1 METNERK
8 ELSQYFISG
17 LPMPEYG
24 AIMLR
29 VANGTYFTNVP
40 VSVIHHSPDGF
51 SWGFEGSGPADL
63 ALNILEF
70 AVSFFDLARKHP
82 VKIYSGTCS
91 YEAWRFHQEFK
102 RQYVAVV
109 PEHGG
114 VIPWE
119 QISKWIKASL
129 GDAVT
134 PVPPPCKRTLMVAY
148 SKQLLKDIIT
158 AYPTADIA
166 LSRTAFL
173 AYLEEDILLMEY
185 DVRFVAAP
193 YSLKYYDG
201 FFLVNDSDDREEE
214 GELALAVRVKIF
226 ELLAEPEKWLIKK
239 GTIEWL
245 KIEKP
250 GDE

>member
-1 METNERK
+1 METNELK
-8 ELSQYFISG
+8 ERSQYFISG

-24 AIMLR
+24 AVMLR

-51 SWGFEGSGPADL
+51 SWGFSGSGPADL

-70 AVSFFDLARKHP
+70 AVSYYDLARAHP
-82 VKIYSGTCS
+82 VKTYSGECS

-109 PEHGG
+109 PGHGG

-119 QISKWIKASL
+119 QVSKWIKASL
-129 GDAVT
+129 DGWDT
-134 PVPPPCKRTLMVAY
+134 PIPPHSPRTLMVAY
-148 SKQLLKDIIT
+148 SKKMLKEIIMSH
-158 AYPTADIA
+158 AAADIS

-173 AYLEEDILLMEY
+173 ACLEEDVVFMEH
-185 DVRFVAAP
+185 DVKFVAAP
-193 YSLKYYDG
+193 YSLEYYDG
-201 FFLVNDSDDREEE
+201 SFLINDSDDGEKE

-226 ELLAEPEKWLIKK
+226 ELLATPEKWLIRK
-239 GTIEWL
+239 GWINE
-245 KIEKP
+245 
-250 GDE
+250 

>member
-1 METNERK
+1 MEKNEQK

-24 AIMLR
+24 AVMLR
-29 VANGTYFTNVP
+29 VTNGTYFTNVP

-51 SWGFEGSGPADL
+51 AWGYEGSGPADL
-63 ALNILEF
+63 ALNILEY
-70 AVSFFDLARKHP
+70 AVSYFDLARECP
-82 VKIYSGTCS
+82 VKIYSGNCS

-102 RQYVAVV
+102 RQYIAVV

-134 PVPPPCKRTLMVAY
+134 PVPPPYRRTLMVAY
-148 SKQLLKDIIT
+148 SKQLLKDVIT
-158 AYPTADIA
+158 AYPAADIT

-173 AYLEEDILLMEY
+173 ATLEEAILLMEY
-185 DVRFVAAP
+185 DVEFISAA

-201 FFLVNDSDDREEE
+201 SFLVNDSDDGEEE
-214 GELALAVRVKIF
+214 GELSLAVRGKIY
-226 ELLAEPEKWLIKK
+226 ELLAEPEKWLIRRAS
-239 GTIEWL
+239 IN
-245 KIEKP
+245 
-250 GDE
+250 D